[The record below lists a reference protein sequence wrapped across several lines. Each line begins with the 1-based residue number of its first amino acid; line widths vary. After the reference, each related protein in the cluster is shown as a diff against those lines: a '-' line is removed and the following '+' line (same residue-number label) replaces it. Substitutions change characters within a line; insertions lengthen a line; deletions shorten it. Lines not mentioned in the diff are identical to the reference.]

1 MSEKIL
7 GYQIIRKNVKNI
19 NLHIK
24 ADGIVYLSVQQIL
37 TNTILKD
44 LFYLKKL
51 DRLSY

>member
-24 ADGIVYLSVQQIL
+24 ADGEYI
-37 TNTILKD
+37 
-44 LFYLKKL
+44 
-51 DRLSY
+51 

>member
-24 ADGIVYLSVQQIL
+24 ADGIVYLSVPANLNKYNIERFIL
-37 TNTILKD
+37 S
-44 LFYLKKL
+44 KKIG
-51 DRLSY
+51 